1 MSFLFAFVG
10 LPALLI
16 GSVPTLFGFT
26 ASGIALGSFAAA
38 MQAAMGNVA
47 AGSCF
52 AAMQSLGATGFFSTM
67 AGWGG
72 AATAAAGF
80 LAFPDGKQTT
90 TTKVDLTS
98 DKDLNATGFLIML
111 AFLGDTAA
119 VAAGLF
125 ACRGGK
131 EDLATDENSTNEHDE
146 KDKKL

>member
-1 MSFLFAFVG
+1 MSFLFAIIGV
-10 LPALLI
+10 PALLI

-26 ASGIALGSFAAA
+26 ASGIASGSFAAA

-52 AAMQSLGATGFFSTM
+52 AAMQSLGATGFFNSM
-67 AGWGG
+67 VGWGG
-72 AATAAAGF
+72 ATAAAAGF
-80 LAFPDGKQTT
+80 FAFPDNKE
-90 TTKVDLTS
+90 DLTS
-98 DKDLNATGFLIML
+98 DQDLNLIML
-111 AFLGDTAA
+111 AILVGTVA

-131 EDLATDENSTNEHDE
+131 EGLTMDEDSTNEHK